1 MFLSPLPHALLYYKA
16 NMLLM
21 DLIRRF
27 NQQAWNKILN
37 IKPSI
42 HAIGQMSGTWQLLMH
57 DYGGESMV
65 IGENKYFQ

>member
-1 MFLSPLPHALLYYKA
+1 
-16 NMLLM
+16 MLLM